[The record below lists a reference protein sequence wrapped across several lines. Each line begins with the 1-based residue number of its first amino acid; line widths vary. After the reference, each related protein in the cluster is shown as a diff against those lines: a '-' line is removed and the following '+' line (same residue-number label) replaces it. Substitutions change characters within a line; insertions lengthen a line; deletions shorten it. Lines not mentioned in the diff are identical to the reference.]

1 MLYSYFNRIFLGY
14 VYLFFNLTYAKAFS
28 LIYYVANTTNPSYY
42 WVTSWNSSLPFS
54 YNTDGAAYQGCD
66 INSLVGA
73 GTPQPATCT
82 CEITGLRES
91 TYF

>member
-42 WVTSWNSSLPFS
+42 
-54 YNTDGAAYQGCD
+54 
-66 INSLVGA
+66 
-73 GTPQPATCT
+73 
-82 CEITGLRES
+82 
-91 TYF
+91 